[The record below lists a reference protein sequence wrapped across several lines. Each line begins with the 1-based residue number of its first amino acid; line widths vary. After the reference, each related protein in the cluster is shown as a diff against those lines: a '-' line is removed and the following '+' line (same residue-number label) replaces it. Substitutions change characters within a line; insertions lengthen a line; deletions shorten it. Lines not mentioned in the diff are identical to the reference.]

1 MERTIRNVSMNYQGY
16 LIARE
21 RLRNNWSQAGLCKG
35 VCTVSYLSKIE
46 SGNAIASDEIISLL
60 FERLGLQYDS
70 ALETEAER
78 IVTEG
83 YEFLFT
89 FRLDKLRKLFE
100 KHELKRF
107 RTTEASLNLDLLNA
121 IVSTCE
127 PLNTAL
133 ESFMD
138 ARSLALQRILQ
149 EKEDDA
155 VLLYPNAYTHLV
167 VGIAAY
173 GKGHYSKAIDALQ
186 SAYELA
192 AREGSIR
199 IMLQCKVFA
208 GNSYCNQQDLIN
220 MERCYQVARRIA
232 EDLKEFHILE
242 SIDYN
247 IASSWIEVGRYEDA
261 YNWFTKM
268 EQPGIMSLHKL
279 AICCEKTQRYA
290 EGLEVLKK
298 AESMETD
305 EMELSLAKQLLSLV
319 KYRLEHHNY
328 LEQEAYGVLLLDC
341 FQRCRNELSPGYA
354 VFHLPWMLEWY
365 KATRQY
371 KKACD
376 LLEVFPEKVT

>member
-155 VLLYPNAYTHLV
+155 VLLYPCGLV
-167 VGIAAY
+167 
-173 GKGHYSKAIDALQ
+173 
-186 SAYELA
+186 
-192 AREGSIR
+192 
-199 IMLQCKVFA
+199 
-208 GNSYCNQQDLIN
+208 
-220 MERCYQVARRIA
+220 
-232 EDLKEFHILE
+232 
-242 SIDYN
+242 
-247 IASSWIEVGRYEDA
+247 
-261 YNWFTKM
+261 
-268 EQPGIMSLHKL
+268 
-279 AICCEKTQRYA
+279 
-290 EGLEVLKK
+290 
-298 AESMETD
+298 
-305 EMELSLAKQLLSLV
+305 
-319 KYRLEHHNY
+319 
-328 LEQEAYGVLLLDC
+328 
-341 FQRCRNELSPGYA
+341 
-354 VFHLPWMLEWY
+354 
-365 KATRQY
+365 
-371 KKACD
+371 
-376 LLEVFPEKVT
+376 